1 MARCIDVVVENTKGS
16 RHKFEYDWRL
26 GRMRLT
32 RRVPVPTG
40 FPAEY
45 GFLPDTLSGD
55 GDPLDALVVLEE
67 PTFPGCVV
75 SARPVG
81 MLLMSDEEGTDP
93 KIVCAPPGDPAWD
106 GIEDIDQVPRSV
118 LAPIE
123 AFFSSYKS
131 DDPELWSETMGY
143 AGRDEAWAEIDA
155 SIRRRQ
161 DLAGAAT
168 GARR

>member
-1 MARCIDVVVENTKGS
+1 VARCVDVVVENTKGS

-32 RRVPVPTG
+32 RGVPVLTG

-75 SARPVG
+75 SGRPVG
-81 MLLMSDEEGTDP
+81 MLLMSDEQGTDP
-93 KIVCAPPGDPAWD
+93 KILCAPPDDPLWD
-106 GIEDIDQVPRSV
+106 SIDDIDQVPRSV

-123 AFFSSYKS
+123 AFFASFKG

-143 AGRDEAWAEIDA
+143 AGREEAWAEIDA
-155 SIRRRQ
+155 SIRRKQ
-161 DLAGAAT
+161 ELAPVT
-168 GARR
+168 THR

>member
-1 MARCIDVVVENTKGS
+1 MARCIDVLVENTKGS

-75 SARPVG
+75 SGRPVG
-81 MLLMSDEEGTDP
+81 MLLMSDEEGADP
-93 KIVCAPPGDPAWD
+93 KILCAPIDDPAWD
-106 GIEDIDQVPRSV
+106 QIDDIHQVPRSV
-118 LAPIE
+118 LGPIE
-123 AFFSSYKS
+123 AFFASYKA
-131 DDPELWSETMGY
+131 DDPELGSETMGY

-155 SIRRRQ
+155 SIRRKQ
-161 DLAGAAT
+161 DLAPGGVRA
-168 GARR
+168 